1 MDGEGL
7 DDDAPV
13 TNCDKL
19 LNTFVTPRIFRR
31 RLVDWSMEDNRELF
45 FCFFVLPS
53 SALIPRRQN
62 QP

>member
-19 LNTFVTPRIFRR
+19 LDTFVTPRIFRR
-31 RLVDWSMEDNRELF
+31 MKDNRELF
-45 FCFFVLPS
+45 FCFY
-53 SALIPRRQN
+53 PRAH
-62 QP
+62 

>member
-19 LNTFVTPRIFRR
+19 LNTFVA
-31 RLVDWSMEDNRELF
+31 EDLAI
-45 FCFFVLPS
+45 L
-53 SALIPRRQN
+53 
-62 QP
+62 